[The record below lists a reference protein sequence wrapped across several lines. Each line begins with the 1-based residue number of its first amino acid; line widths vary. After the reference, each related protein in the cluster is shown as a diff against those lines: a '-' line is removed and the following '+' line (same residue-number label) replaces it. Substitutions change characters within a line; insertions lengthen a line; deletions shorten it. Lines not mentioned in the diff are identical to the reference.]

1 MARSLRAA
9 LAWLGAVSCLAQ
21 PSRSQKLLDTYGK
34 TPAGAVAAVQA
45 ARDAASDTLVLLVA
59 SHPDD
64 RYVLPATWLRCW
76 HGHRVAV
83 LLATRG
89 GGGQNSAGPETGDA
103 LARIRTLEAEAG
115 ASHFGG
121 AFWYLDRPDG
131 GYRRSA
137 EETFAEWGRE
147 ASLRDLARLLRRIRP
162 DVIATTH
169 HREETHGHDLA
180 LVELLPAAVALA
192 ADVQFES
199 DAPPHRPVALFL
211 GGPGAPAEGE
221 VRVPVDQLEPVRG
234 ATLRRL
240 AFDVLLRA
248 HTSPGAPAPIA
259 TIFDQELRLAPQ
271 FLVGASTPSAPLGV
285 LPSVLD
291 ADRWPG
297 SAEAR
302 QRVAENLAALTTAPL
317 DAERA
322 QPLARDALAALRGAA
337 AQASGDAVERCR
349 RRILALEQ
357 FLAASL
363 GLQVEVGV
371 APGTVAVA
379 GEEFLATVDL
389 RSATP
394 LSCTLAVTGLDG
406 VQVAAEA
413 SDGRDLAEAHA
424 VPRQASVRIRLP
436 LRGERGDDPVLR
448 QGRGDRFQPAARLCC
463 TVTLGALSLPLVVT
477 VPVEERA
484 PVELAAAPRM
494 LLLPTSRRTAQFS
507 VGVQRNSQFP
517 VEGELEVRAP
527 AGYALTGARRQVV
540 LREHRADLFDC
551 SVQVAGPQRPGVDV
565 LRVTLGPNR
574 VQLPV
579 HKIDVQVPG
588 DLRIGIVRSR
598 DDTLPS
604 VVGVGGFGLP
614 WAELSDTD
622 IVAGDLLG
630 YDTIVVDVRALRDR
644 PTARRGLRRLLEF
657 AEQRGHRLVVFYQKD
672 VELQVPGEGTVT
684 GPFAPLQIGKA
695 RVTRPDA
702 PVRVLLPQHVLLR
715 QPNAIQPGDWDGW
728 DQERALY
735 LPNLYAAEYEELLDL
750 ADPGMPN
757 ERGALL
763 YARKGDGEFVYCA
776 LALWRQLKKLHPGAV
791 RLLANLLTPRERA
804 APR

>member
-1 MARSLRAA
+1 MASGLRAT
-9 LAWLGAVSCLAQ
+9 LAVLGCTVLLAGTA
-21 PSRSQKLLDTYGK
+21 RSQKLLDTYGK
-34 TPAGAVAAVQA
+34 TPAGAVATVQA
-45 ARDAASDTLVLLVA
+45 ARDATSDALVLLVA

-103 LARIRTLEAEAG
+103 LARIRTREAEAG

-121 AFWYLDRPDG
+121 TFWYLDRPDG

-147 ASLRDLARLLRRIRP
+147 GSLRDLAQLLRRIRP

-180 LVELLPAAVALA
+180 LVELLPGAVAMA
-192 ADVQFES
+192 ADAQFVS
-199 DAPPHRPVALFL
+199 DAPPHRPTALFL
-211 GGPGAPAEGE
+211 GGAGAPVAGE
-221 VRVPVDQLEPVRG
+221 LRVPVDQLEPVRG

-259 TIFDQELRLAPQ
+259 TIFDQELRLAAQ
-271 FLVGASTPSAPLGV
+271 FCSGTVSPTTPLGA

-297 SAEAR
+297 TPEDR
-302 QRVAENLAALTTAPL
+302 EQLAADLAELANAPL
-317 DAERA
+317 AAGRA
-322 QPLARDALAALRGAA
+322 QQLAQAALARLRTAA
-337 AQASGDAVERCR
+337 AQASGDVAERCR

-363 GLQVEVGV
+363 GLQVEVSV

-389 RSATP
+389 RSAVQAACR
-394 LSCTLAVTGLDG
+394 LDVAGLDG

-413 SDGRDLAEAHA
+413 SDGRDLAEAHPL
-424 VPRQASVRIRLP
+424 PRQASVRIRLP

-448 QGRGDRFQPAARLCC
+448 QSRGDRFQPAARLVC
-463 TVTLGALSLPLVVT
+463 TVTLGSLSLPMVVV

-494 LLLPTSRRTAQFS
+494 LLLPTNRRTAQFS

-551 SVQVAGPQRPGVDV
+551 AVQVAGPQRPGVDV

-579 HKIDVQVPG
+579 HKIDVQVPS
-588 DLRIGIVRSR
+588 DLRIGIVRSL

-702 PVRVLLPQHVLLR
+702 PVQILLPQHVLLR
-715 QPNAIQPGDWDGW
+715 QPNVIQAGDWDGW

-735 LPNLYAAEYEELLDL
+735 LPNLYAADYEELLEI
-750 ADPGMPN
+750 ADPGMPS

-776 LALWRQLKKLHPGAV
+776 LALWRQLKKLHPGSV

-804 APR
+804 TPR